1 MEVREREEY
10 LNWCSCL
17 EEWVVRLNR
26 ELMVGGNFLR
36 AVTAEERER
45 GKSEGVREGGREGG
59 RGNM

>member
-17 EEWVVRLNR
+17 DEWVVRLNR

-45 GKSEGVREGGREGG
+45 GGRKSE
-59 RGNM
+59 